1 LVKNPPKPYIANI
14 NNAGLIK
21 IGFSEKLLIPSY
33 DLYPE
38 FKIEEYMREANAT
51 GFFNDTLP

>member
-38 FKIEEYMREANAT
+38 FQREEYMREANAT